1 VSARIHEEASASAY
15 EGIRAVRREAVA
27 WSVAMTGVQ
36 LAIIL
41 ILGLGAWRVSQGD
54 LSVSALIAFLLYA
67 FGLSGP
73 IMELSAN
80 TTAVQKGIAAAGRI
94 RELDAIALEPD
105 RPAITTPAET
115 PSPSPAII
123 ELRDVSAAYGPD
135 SAPAVEGI
143 TLAIPRRGHLAIVG
157 PSGAGKTTLL
167 SLLLRFLEPQTGE
180 LLLDGIPYG
189 YYTHSQIRERL
200 AYVEQDTPIV
210 PGTIGE
216 NLRFS
221 HPRASD
227 TELARVLKDVRLD
240 DQERAITD
248 RLDEQLTPTSVSG
261 GQRQR
266 IALARALLSQPDVL
280 LLDEATAQLDALTEA
295 SIHACINLQ
304 AQRASVVTIAHRL
317 STVIDADQIVVMEA
331 GRIRN
336 QGTHAELL
344 ASDILYR
351 RLVEALRI
359 QSDRPAD
366 DQQLAA
372 VD

>member
-1 VSARIHEEASASAY
+1 
-15 EGIRAVRREAVA
+15 
-27 WSVAMTGVQ
+27 MQ
-36 LAIIL
+36 
-41 ILGLGAWRVSQGD
+41 Q
-54 LSVSALIAFLLYA
+54 
-67 FGLSGP
+67 
-73 IMELSAN
+73 
-80 TTAVQKGIAAAGRI
+80 GIAAAGRI

-105 RPAITTPAET
+105 RPALTTPVET
-115 PSPSPAII
+115 PSPSSAVI

-135 SAPAVEGI
+135 LAPAVQGI
-143 TLAIPRRGHLAIVG
+143 NLAIPRRGHLAIVG

-180 LLLDGIPYG
+180 LVLDGIPYA

-200 AYVEQDTPIV
+200 AYVEQDTPVV

-221 HPRASD
+221 HPHASD
-227 TELARVLKDVRLD
+227 TELARVLSDVRLD
-240 DQERAITD
+240 DQARTIVD
-248 RLDEQLTPTSVSG
+248 RLDEPLTQSSVSG

-266 IALARALLSQPDVL
+266 IALARALLSQPEVL
-280 LLDEATAQLDALTEA
+280 LLDEATAQLDGLTEA
-295 SIHACINLQ
+295 SIHDCISRQ

-317 STVIDADQIVVMEA
+317 STVIDADRIILMDS

-359 QSDRPAD
+359 QATEGPVEER
-366 DQQLAA
+366 QIAA